1 MIREDEQRRMSIHQ
15 LQLHRLF
22 RGRPGETSVKAHGD
36 VGSVTL
42 VARRLARQQEHDG
55 RDSLGD
61 EELEVCE
68 EDE

>member
-1 MIREDEQRRMSIHQ
+1 MSIHQ
-15 LQLHRLF
+15 LQLHLLF

-42 VARRLARQQEHDG
+42 VARRVARQQEQEG
-55 RDSLGD
+55 RESVLGD